1 MIRTLLVLLTLPGL
15 ASFLLFVAAAQ
26 ANSEIQ
32 SPVAETV
39 ILDLSLIKQ
48 SPQLG
53 SSTTQARS
61 GLKSYTADHPFLE
74 FTVEESETAAAL
86 FGCDC
91 PYHINQVRQMRG
103 QPLLQ

>member
-1 MIRTLLVLLTLPGL
+1 MIRLLLVLLTLPSL
-15 ASFLLFVAAAQ
+15 ASSLVFVAAAQ
-26 ANSEIQ
+26 ANGALQPSNSEQ
-32 SPVAETV
+32 V

-48 SPQLG
+48 TSQGGSDIVIERGLG
-53 SSTTQARS
+53 SD
-61 GLKSYTADHPFLE
+61 TADHPFLE

-91 PYHINQVRQMRG
+91 PYHLNQLRQMRG